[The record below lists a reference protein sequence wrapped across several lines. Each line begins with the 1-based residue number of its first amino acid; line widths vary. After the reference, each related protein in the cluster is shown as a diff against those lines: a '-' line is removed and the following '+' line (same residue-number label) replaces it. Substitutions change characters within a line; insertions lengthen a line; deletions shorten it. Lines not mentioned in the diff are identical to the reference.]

1 MLREYLEENLTK
13 GSIRESCSSAGYPI
27 LFVLKKNGK
36 LCLCINYQQLNSI
49 TIKNCYLLPRIDAT
63 MDKIN
68 GATHFTKL
76 DLQGAYSLV
85 RMKEGE
91 EWKTAFRTR
100 YGLYEYLVMLMGLTN
115 APASFQA
122 LINNTLR
129 SYLNNFCVA
138 YLDNILIYSK
148 NQEDYNKHIK
158 LILDQLQKHHLCIDL
173 EKLEFDKDEIEFLG
187 YIIRIHSIKMDF

>member
-1 MLREYLEENLTK
+1 
-13 GSIRESCSSAGYPI
+13 
-27 LFVLKKNGK
+27 
-36 LCLCINYQQLNSI
+36 
-49 TIKNCYLLPRIDAT
+49 

-85 RMKEGE
+85 RIKEGE
-91 EWKTAFRTR
+91 EWKTTFHTH
-100 YGLYEYLVMLMGLTN
+100 YGLYGYLVMPMGLTN

-129 SYLNNFCVA
+129 PYLDDFCVA

-148 NQEDYNKHIK
+148 NQEDHDKHIK
-158 LILDQLQKHHLCIDL
+158 FILDQLQKHYLCIDL
-173 EKLEFDKDEIEFLG
+173 EKSEFDKDEIKFLG
-187 YIIRIHSIKMDF
+187 HIIGIHSI